1 MPRKPNRVR
10 LLLLSDTHGQLNP
23 QILALAGEVDTIVHA
38 GDIGHPD
45 VLTALTATGQ
55 ALHAVRGNNDVDSKW
70 PANGHT
76 LLNTLDDQLAI
87 DLPGGVL
94 VVEHGDRV
102 NPAAR
107 RHELLRARHPQAR
120 LIVYGHS
127 HRQVIDD
134 AVTPWVVNPGAAGRS
149 RTYGGAGCVV
159 LTASTQR
166 WELAPFRYVLG
177 RMKGDGLIE

>member
-1 MPRKPNRVR
+1 MPRRSNKVR
-10 LLLLSDTHGQLNP
+10 LLLLSDTHGQVHP
-23 QILALAGEVDTIVHA
+23 QILALASEVDMIVHA

-45 VLTALTATGQ
+45 VLTALLSTGQ
-55 ALHAVRGNNDVDSKW
+55 VVHVVRGNNDVDSKW
-70 PANGHT
+70 PADGHAM
-76 LLNTLDDQLAI
+76 LDALDDQLAI
-87 DLPGGVL
+87 ELPGGVL

-107 RHELLRARHPQAR
+107 RHERLRSHHPQAR

-149 RTYGGAGCVV
+149 RTYCGAGCLV

-166 WELAPFRYVLG
+166 WELEPFRFVLG
-177 RMKGDGLIE
+177 RVKGGFTE

>member
-1 MPRKPNRVR
+1 MPRRPNKVR
-10 LLLLSDTHGQLNP
+10 LLLLSDTHGQVHP
-23 QILALAGEVDTIVHA
+23 QILALAGGVDMIVHA

-45 VLTALTATGQ
+45 VLTALTVTGQ
-55 ALHAVRGNNDVDSKW
+55 LLHAVRGNNDVDSKW
-70 PANGHT
+70 PADGHAM
-76 LLNTLDDQLAI
+76 LDALDDQLAI
-87 DLPGGVL
+87 ELPGGVL

-102 NPAAR
+102 NPAAC
-107 RHELLRARHPQAR
+107 RHERLRSHHPQAR

-149 RTYGGAGCVV
+149 HTYGGAGCLV

-166 WELAPFRYVLG
+166 WELEPFRFVLG
-177 RMKGDGLIE
+177 RVKGGFTE

>member
-1 MPRKPNRVR
+1 MPRRSNKVR
-10 LLLLSDTHGQLNP
+10 LLLLADTHGQVHP

-55 ALHAVRGNNDVDSKW
+55 VLHAVRGNNDVDSKW
-70 PANGHT
+70 PADGHAM
-76 LLNTLDDQLAI
+76 LDALDDQLAI
-87 DLPGGVL
+87 ELPGGIL
-94 VVEHGDRV
+94 AIEHGDRV

-107 RHELLRARHPQAR
+107 RHELLRTRHPGAR

-159 LTASTQR
+159 LTASTQH
-166 WELAPFRYVLG
+166 WGLEGFRF
-177 RMKGDGLIE
+177 

>member
-1 MPRKPNRVR
+1 MPRRPNKVR
-10 LLLLSDTHGQLNP
+10 LLLLSDTHGQVHP
-23 QILALAGEVDTIVHA
+23 QILALAGGVDMIVHA

-45 VLTALTATGQ
+45 VLAALTSAGQ
-55 ALHAVRGNNDVDSKW
+55 VLHAVRGNNDVASKW
-70 PANGHT
+70 PADGRA
-76 LLNTLDDQLAI
+76 LLDALDDQLAI
-87 DLPGGVL
+87 ELPGGVL
-94 VVEHGDRV
+94 VAEHGDRV

-107 RHELLRARHPQAR
+107 RHELLRAGHPQAR

-166 WELAPFRYVLG
+166 WELAPFRFVLG
-177 RMKGDGLIE
+177 RLKGVG

>member
-10 LLLLSDTHGQLNP
+10 LLLLSDTHGQLHP

-45 VLTALTATGQ
+45 VLTALTSAGQ
-55 ALHAVRGNNDVDSKW
+55 VLHAVRGNNDVASKW
-70 PANGHT
+70 PADGRA
-76 LLNTLDDQLAI
+76 LLDALDDQLAI
-87 DLPGGVL
+87 ELPGGVL

-107 RHELLRARHPQAR
+107 RHERLRSHHPQAR

-149 RTYGGAGCVV
+149 RTYGGAGCLV

-166 WELAPFRYVLG
+166 WELEPFRFVLG
-177 RMKGDGLIE
+177 RSKGVG